1 MSRDGSVSP
10 GFLFVIVGFALACRT
25 SPVARSGS
33 SAASDADDYAIYGE
47 VIDSLLLRRQPLSIA
62 VIDTTTLNP
71 PLGLQASGPL
81 GRMLDSSAP
90 GLRDALGRAVQT
102 PVPLRRAFSIPGS
115 VTMISR
121 SAAMEQ
127 LRGAGSSGDPG
138 SVASEAGYVAF
149 SAIGFSPDGQSAA
162 VYVEYH
168 CGGLCGGAY
177 VVVLARKPERSWR
190 IQQVHTRLRF

>member
-1 MSRDGSVSP
+1 MSP
-10 GFLFVIVGFALACRT
+10 GFLFVIVGLALTCRT
-25 SPVARSGS
+25 SPVAQSGS
-33 SAASDADDYAIYGE
+33 PAANDADDYAIYGE
-47 VIDSLLLRRQPLSIA
+47 VIDSLLFRRQPLSIA

-71 PLGLQASGPL
+71 PLDLQASGPL

-90 GLRDALGRAVQT
+90 GLRDALERAVQT
-102 PVPLRRAFSIPGS
+102 RVPLRRAFSLPGS

-121 SAAMEQ
+121 SAAMER
-127 LRGAGSSGDPG
+127 LRVAGPSGDRAR
-138 SVASEAGYVAF
+138 VASGAGYVAF

-177 VVVLARKPERSWR
+177 VVVLARKAERSWG
-190 IQQVHTRLRF
+190 IQQVHTRLLF